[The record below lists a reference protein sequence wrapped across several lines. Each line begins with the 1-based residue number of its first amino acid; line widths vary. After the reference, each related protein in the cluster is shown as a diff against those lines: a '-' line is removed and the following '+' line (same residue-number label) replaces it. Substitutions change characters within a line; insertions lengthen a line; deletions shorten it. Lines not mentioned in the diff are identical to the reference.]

1 MTTRLTF
8 ALTALVLMAALHCR
22 AADAPRFG
30 HVACDGDYKHH
41 LQGVCTNEND
51 AVYWSFTTD
60 LVKTDQRGRVQKKVT
75 VVNHHGDLCFHDG
88 KLFVAVNLGSFNDP
102 KGNADSWVYVYDA
115 SDLSLVSKHEVSL
128 VFHGAGGIGF
138 QNGHFFV
145 VGGLPDG
152 VQENFVY
159 EYDPEFRFIKKHVVK
174 SGHTLLG
181 IQTATFAHDRWWF
194 GCYGDPKTL
203 LVTDAEFRL
212 QGRYEFDCSLGVV
225 GLQNGQL
232 LGASGRCTPDK
243 GCTGSARVFVPDEKV
258 GLRPLVD
265 NKSGEISKQVGDM
278 FLLPY
283 FIGNGETG
291 VYFAWSRDGLKFEW
305 LNDGKVVMPA
315 PPWGDE
321 SLTRDPSIVYHDGT
335 FHMVWTTS
343 WNSRSIGYAYSEDLV
358 TWSEPKKIDIWGGRQ
373 DVRNTW
379 APELHWDPEKKEFLI
394 LWSSTTL
401 AELNDG
407 DGSEDKHGYDHRSY
421 ASWTKDFRSFT
432 KPALFFSPQPEF
444 SVIDP
449 CIAHDDRGTNDTG
462 DDRWVMVVKHELAE
476 DQGGKNLRLTFS
488 RHMQGPYE
496 TTLGPPIVGAGTSIV
511 NRMGEGPSL
520 FKRNGEWHLYW
531 DAPGSEFSYCLATSR
546 DLTTWKNR
554 SAEMSLPAKQM
565 RHGTVLIVPA
575 QAVRTAP

>member
-1 MTTRLTF
+1 MVDVR
-8 ALTALVLMAALHCR
+8 
-22 AADAPRFG
+22 
-30 HVACDGDYKHH
+30 
-41 LQGVCTNEND
+41 
-51 AVYWSFTTD
+51 
-60 LVKTDQRGRVQKKVT
+60 
-75 VVNHHGDLCFHDG
+75 
-88 KLFVAVNLGSFNDP
+88 
-102 KGNADSWVYVYDA
+102 
-115 SDLSLVSKHEVSL
+115 
-128 VFHGAGGIGF
+128 
-138 QNGHFFV
+138 
-145 VGGLPDG
+145 
-152 VQENFVY
+152 
-159 EYDPEFRFIKKHVVK
+159 
-174 SGHTLLG
+174 
-181 IQTATFAHDRWWF
+181 
-194 GCYGDPKTL
+194 
-203 LVTDAEFRL
+203 
-212 QGRYEFDCSLGVV
+212 RYHSLGVYKSLVTPTLASETKYEDLSGNRRCFSCRIV
-225 GLQNGQL
+225 GDTRHSCGRLGLRAMSTTLITLLLTSLPLQNVDCEGTYRHPLQGL
-232 LGASGRCTPDK
+232 CTD
-243 GCTGSARVFVPDEKV
+243 
-258 GLRPLVD
+258 D
-265 NKSGEISKQVGDM
+265 NGDI

-283 FIGNGETG
+283 FLGNGETG
-291 VYFAWSRDGLKFEW
+291 VYFAFSRDGLKFEW
-305 LNDGKVVMPA
+305 LNGGKVVMPA

-335 FHMVWTTS
+335 FHMVWTTN
-343 WNSRSIGYAYSEDLV
+343 WNSRSIGYAYSKDLV
-358 TWSEPKKIDIWGGRQ
+358 TWSEPKKIDIWGDRQ

-401 AELNDG
+401 PELNDG

-421 ASWTKDFRSFT
+421 ASRTKDFKSFT

-449 CIAHDDRGTNDTG
+449 CIAHDDRGTNDTD

-488 RHMQGPYE
+488 SHMQGPYE

-520 FKRNGEWHLYW
+520 FKRHGEWFLYW